1 MILIPARCDEKIN
14 AVLRVRFLIRKRK
27 FDGAVSILV
36 PGGLIGCLLQGEV
49 LKTMA
54 CHGI

>member
-14 AVLRVRFLIRKRK
+14 AVRCVRFLIRKRK